1 MDKTEL
7 LRSMVNNLI
16 NDKSEQASL
25 DLHNYMT
32 AKMKEVSGISSAE
45 HDIIEDDAE
54 VVDEIE

>member
-1 MDKTEL
+1 M

-25 DLHNYMT
+25 DLHSYMT

-45 HDIIEDDAE
+45 HDIIEDDTD
-54 VVDEIE
+54 VIDEIE